1 MAFAIKPFCNH
12 NGTIDMNRPLPTM
25 ASITLKNIPE
35 KLYTQL
41 KAQAKMHHRSINGEV
56 IHCLENAVLPRRIS
70 PEEMRQRMR
79 RLREEL
85 SPELPLSP
93 EEVKAAI
100 EEGRE

>member
-1 MAFAIKPFCNH
+1 
-12 NGTIDMNRPLPTM
+12 
-25 ASITLKNIPE
+25 
-35 KLYTQL
+35 
-41 KAQAKMHHRSINGEV
+41 
-56 IHCLENAVLPRRIS
+56 
-70 PEEMRQRMR
+70 MRQRMR